1 MFMLGLDNKKACVRV
16 RLLMRPGQRHYYLAF
31 ICQLICD
38 VIMSRSAV
46 ESTLSLPCSHQWT
59 TFVQTQRII
68 LILCGTNFTGRQ
80 IRSKFDSSVTLLK
93 QKLIVKNTAAC
104 SYFTVSKQTISYEFV
119 HPFPGMYTVRLKTKI
134 ILLDMVNFNYSIE

>member
-46 ESTLSLPCSHQWT
+46 ECPESTLSL
-59 TFVQTQRII
+59 FVHFNEQQTYK
-68 LILCGTNFTGRQ
+68 LYWATNQVQVWLEFNT
-80 IRSKFDSSVTLLK
+80 VN
-93 QKLIVKNTAAC
+93 KLIVAKRLASILQFINNQYAIN
-104 SYFTVSKQTISYEFV
+104 SYFLV
-119 HPFPGMYTVRLKTKI
+119 
-134 ILLDMVNFNYSIE
+134 LDYSLYCRVENEKLDYWIWLTLTTT

>member
-46 ESTLSLPCSHQWT
+46 ECPESTLSL
-59 TFVQTQRII
+59 
-68 LILCGTNFTGRQ
+68 
-80 IRSKFDSSVTLLK
+80 
-93 QKLIVKNTAAC
+93 
-104 SYFTVSKQTISYEFV
+104 FV
-119 HPFPGMYTVRLKTKI
+119 H
-134 ILLDMVNFNYSIE
+134 FNEQRTYKLYWATNQVQV